1 MQVRTAGLLVGVLMA
16 TATWA
21 DDTRHDDTRH
31 DDTRHDGRDAA
42 PTSYD
47 DTGRPYFAF
56 QVGHQQLLDD
66 HVAGDLAIDT
76 PHGVDLWLG
85 GMIGYNLSRHWG
97 IELQAEGTEP
107 DIRSKSLGKVKEFS
121 NITITPALRYRHPLG
136 AGRVVMFGTAGLGAS
151 LNDINDTGDPKVKL
165 TTDEFSLVGS
175 LGAGFEYF
183 AVPNVAFGLGVYSL
197 IHGDLDTDLQVLAG
211 NRRGQPPS
219 SDSSTMNLT
228 SVSVLAHVRVF
239 LGDPPDVE
247 EEKRRKFLAS
257 EGPFD
262 VDDPRFYFYL
272 LGGSLMVQDDEF
284 GDGVEL
290 EAPGGVNWTLGGA
303 VGMNLTRHWGAEVQ
317 LFNFELNVDESGLG
331 KFAELSNFTVMPQ
344 LRYRYPFCGGR
355 LVPFATGGVGVAFN
369 GLNDKR
375 GRVDV
380 FEAGSR
386 DTPDLDIDGTSVA
399 GVVGV
404 GVEYFVNH
412 HLSLG
417 LAVPY
422 YFYPDLD
429 TTIVRGA
436 SVAHSKVNLSGPAP
450 MLHVRV
456 YLP

>member
-1 MQVRTAGLLVGVLMA
+1 
-16 TATWA
+16 
-21 DDTRHDDTRH
+21 
-31 DDTRHDGRDAA
+31 
-42 PTSYD
+42 
-47 DTGRPYFAF
+47 
-56 QVGHQQLLDD
+56 LLDD
-66 HVAGDLAIDT
+66 HVAGDLSIDT

-136 AGRVVMFGTAGLGAS
+136 SGRVVLYGTAGLGVS
-151 LNDINDTGDPKVKL
+151 LNDVNDTGDPKVKL

-183 AVPNVAFGLGVYSL
+183 ATPNVAFGLGVYSL
-197 IHGDLDTDLQVLAG
+197 IHGDLDTELQVLAG
-211 NRRGQPPS
+211 NRRQQPPT
-219 SDSSTMNLT
+219 SDRSTMNLT
-228 SVSVLAHVRVF
+228 SVSVLGHVRIF
-239 LGDPPDVE
+239 LGDPPDVD

-272 LGGSLMVQDDEF
+272 LGGSLQVLDGDF

-303 VGMNLTRHWGAEVQ
+303 VGMNFTRHWGAEVQ
-317 LFNFELNVDESGLG
+317 LFNFELNLDESGLG

-344 LRYRYPFCGGR
+344 VRYRYPFCGGR
-355 LVPFATGGVGVAFN
+355 LVPYAMGGVGVSFN
-369 GLNDKR
+369 SINDKR

-386 DTPDLDIDGTSVA
+386 STPDLDIDETSVA

-412 HLSLG
+412 HFSLA
-417 LAVPY
+417 LAVPF

-429 TTIVRGA
+429 TTIVRGS
-436 SVAHSKVNLSGPAP
+436 SVGRGTVNFTGPAP
-450 MLHVRV
+450 MLNVRV